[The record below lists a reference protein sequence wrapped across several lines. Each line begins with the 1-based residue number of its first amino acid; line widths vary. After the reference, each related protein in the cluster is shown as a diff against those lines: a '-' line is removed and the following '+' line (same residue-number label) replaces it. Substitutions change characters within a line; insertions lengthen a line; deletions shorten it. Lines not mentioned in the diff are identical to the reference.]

1 MDKRESF
8 ENAIKNA
15 RSVGFRGASQKLN
28 AINLAA
34 EFAKRGINTEN
45 FEQ

>member
-15 RSVGFRGASQKLN
+15 KSVGFRGATQNVK